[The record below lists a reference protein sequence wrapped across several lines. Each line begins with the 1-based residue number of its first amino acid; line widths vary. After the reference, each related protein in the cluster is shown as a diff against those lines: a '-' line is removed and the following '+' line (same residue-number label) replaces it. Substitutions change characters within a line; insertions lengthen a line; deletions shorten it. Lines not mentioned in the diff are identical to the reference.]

1 LPEGPQRDFIA
12 SLDKGYV
19 ALLILRYQVRPGE
32 NGCVEE

>member
-19 ALLILRYQVRPGE
+19 LLLILRY
-32 NGCVEE
+32 